1 MLIWTE
7 DLTAKKSG
15 PIYQQMFCVKFENML
30 FQTDDYSTTE
40 YQEY

>member
-15 PIYQQMFCVKFENML
+15 PIYQQMFRVNFEDML
-30 FQTDDYSTTE
+30 SQTDDYSTTE
-40 YQEY
+40 CQEY